1 MKKVLF
7 PFLIG
12 CVIGSLIFSCEN
24 EDQIIS
30 SKIINDPVCK
40 NSKSDD
46 YKDEIPDSL
55 SCIYYSF
62 EKSGK
67 KLSIKHVNAG
77 FNCCPGELTCNVAM
91 SGDTIIISEYEESPL
106 CDCDCLYDLEIEITG
121 IASGQ
126 YQVRFIEP
134 YSGSQK
140 KLIFQIN
147 LTDHPEGSFCV
158 IRKQYPRGM
167 GS

>member
-24 EDQIIS
+24 EGQIIS
-30 SKIINDPVCK
+30 GKIINNPVCK
-40 NSKSDD
+40 NSKSDGN
-46 YKDEIPDSL
+46 KEETPDSL
-55 SCIYYSF
+55 SCINYSF

-67 KLSIKHVNAG
+67 TLSIKHVNAG
-77 FNCCPGELTCNVAM
+77 FNCCPGELTCNAAM
-91 SGDTIIISEYEESPL
+91 SGDTIIIKEYEESPL

-121 IASGQ
+121 ITSGR

-134 YSGSQK
+134 YSGNQK

-158 IRKQYPRGM
+158 IRKQYPWGM